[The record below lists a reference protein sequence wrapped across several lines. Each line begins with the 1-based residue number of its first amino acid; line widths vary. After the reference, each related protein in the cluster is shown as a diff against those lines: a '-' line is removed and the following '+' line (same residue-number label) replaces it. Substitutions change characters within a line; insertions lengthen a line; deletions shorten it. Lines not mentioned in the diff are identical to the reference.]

1 MHPRFDLV
9 VLLLKVSST
18 NIFIQVGMHAEEYS
32 LYYLLQIIGINMH
45 IHYLDKLLN
54 NSKVTEWK
62 SCNL

>member
-1 MHPRFDLV
+1 MCFDLV

-18 NIFIQVGMHAEEYS
+18 NIFIQVGMHAEYS
-32 LYYLLQIIGINMH
+32 LYYLLQIIEINML

-62 SCNL
+62 ITQS